1 MKTFHIDTE
10 NLPKDVKEWGSIVN
24 LANTQTA
31 GTAAEFS
38 LSLISYEKEHYSG
51 FHNDTEYIYIIKG
64 KGRAKIAGNEI
75 AFGKGSLLAIPAG
88 TEHEIS
94 EVKNNPV
101 RAFLIHV
108 R

>member
-10 NLPKDVKEWGSIVN
+10 KLPKDVKEWGSIVN
-24 LANTQTA
+24 LANTQIA

-51 FHNDTEYIYIIKG
+51 FHNDTEYIYIIEG
-64 KGRAKIAGNEI
+64 KGRAKIAGDEI
-75 AFGKGSLLAIPAG
+75 SFVKGSLLVIPAG

-94 EVKNNPV
+94 EVKNSPI

>member
-10 NLPKDVKEWGSIVN
+10 NLPKDVKEWGSLVN

-51 FHNDTEYIYIIKG
+51 LHNDTEYIYIIEGRG
-64 KGRAKIAGNEI
+64 KVKIAGNEI

-88 TEHEIS
+88 TEHGIS
-94 EVKNNPV
+94 EVENNPV
-101 RAFLIHV
+101 RALLIHV